1 MTAQAILDPLGLT
14 FPQYLVLFER
24 YSGAL
29 RAAGELGSSWP
40 WTPAPRL
47 LKRMQASDLVT
58 RVRDAADERRV
69 FVNLSLKA
77 QTMRAEIWSI
87 TYKIKTAC
95 QLHDKAIDEL
105 RQALEGLEHPAPD

>member
-1 MTAQAILDPLGLT
+1 MT

-24 YSGAL
+24 YSGAP
-29 RAAGELGSSWP
+29 RAAGELELKLAMDTG
-40 WTPAPRL
+40 TPL

-69 FVNLSLKA
+69 LVNLSLKA

-87 TYKIKTAC
+87 TDKLKTGC
-95 QLHDKAIDEL
+95 QLRVKAIDEL
-105 RQALEGLEHPAPD
+105 RQALEGLAHPAPD